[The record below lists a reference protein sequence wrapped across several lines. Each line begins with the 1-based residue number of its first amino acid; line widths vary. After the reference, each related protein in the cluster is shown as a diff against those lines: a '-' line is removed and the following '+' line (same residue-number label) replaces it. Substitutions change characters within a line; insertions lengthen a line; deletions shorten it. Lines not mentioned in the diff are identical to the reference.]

1 MKMVKADLIRLEE
14 RNIKDQIRVQV
25 GPYPPHPLWGNRSR
39 ARTGI
44 WYLQRV
50 HCSVVSHSMV
60 FSETLQCRQYRDLM
74 KQAQLG
80 VPHSEIQVELD

>member
-14 RNIKDQIRVQV
+14 RNLKDQICVQV

-39 ARTGI
+39 YNTRARTGI
-44 WYLQRV
+44 WYLYRV
-50 HCSVVSHSMV
+50 HCSAVSHSMV

-74 KQAQLG
+74 KNCTLKQL
-80 VPHSEIQVELD
+80 